1 MRCSSPPTL
10 LCPLS
15 ASCLAPAV
23 PRPNEVLSR
32 RRPGPLSKPPPHYTY
47 CWLYSQSVSGSVPAS
62 AMMESTIATPPTT
75 PGMAY
80 TVASM
85 HVYTAHASPSQHMCV
100 IRACKRAAR
109 PRASMQRA
117 CAHAHRSVPAAQ
129 DLSHPPPPRIS
140 IRKGGSKDFYS
151 EANRVQAVG
160 NSATQILGGV
170 RSAGAQG
177 NVPRAGTWPTT
188 TASCF
193 LLSAVGS
200 SFFHGSLPAHS
211 WQAPSSGRGLG
222 GSHDFHPA
230 KESRGGRVR
239 GGAVLACTQA
249 QAQAQCRWTDRRKDR
264 EVARGMDRGRW
275 SEGEVGLDK
284 EPDGESDGS
293 S

>member
-1 MRCSSPPTL
+1 MQARVSTCASYARASVRAPSCEHATRMRTRTQIC
-10 LCPLS
+10 
-15 ASCLAPAV
+15 
-23 PRPNEVLSR
+23 
-32 RRPGPLSKPPPHYTY
+32 
-47 CWLYSQSVSGSVPAS
+47 
-62 AMMESTIATPPTT
+62 
-75 PGMAY
+75 
-80 TVASM
+80 
-85 HVYTAHASPSQHMCV
+85 
-100 IRACKRAAR
+100 ACR
-109 PRASMQRA
+109 PRSE
-117 CAHAHRSVPAAQ
+117 S
-129 DLSHPPPPRIS
+129 PPPPRIS

-275 SEGEVGLDK
+275 SEGEVACGLDK